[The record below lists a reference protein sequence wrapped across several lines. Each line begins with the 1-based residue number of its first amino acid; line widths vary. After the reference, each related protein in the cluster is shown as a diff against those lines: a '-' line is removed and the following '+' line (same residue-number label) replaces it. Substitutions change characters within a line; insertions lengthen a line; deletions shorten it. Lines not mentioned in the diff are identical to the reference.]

1 MVIVATV
8 RALKMH
14 GGGPPV
20 VAGKPLDHA
29 YKSEDV
35 ALLRAGCCNLARHV
49 ANVRLYGV
57 PVVVA
62 VNRFATD
69 TEAELAAVCGEAA
82 AAGAAGAVVC
92 DHFARGGEG
101 AVALARAVEAAC
113 AQPSSFHFLYPLD
126 LPLKGKIE
134 AVALQIY
141 GAAGVEYSAEADAGL
156 AAYEAAGY
164 GGLPVCIAK
173 TQYSFSTDAA
183 AKGAPQGHVLRVR
196 EVRASVGAG
205 FVVVICGEM
214 MMIPGLPT
222 RPAFYEIDL
231 DPDTGRVVGLS

>member
-29 YKSEDV
+29 YKSENVDLV
-35 ALLRAGCCNLARHV
+35 RAGCCNLARHV
-49 ANVRLYGV
+49 RNVREFGV

-69 TEAELAAVCGEAA
+69 ADAELDAVRSQAV
-82 AAGAAGAVVC
+82 AAGATAAVVC
-92 DHFARGGEG
+92 DHFARGGAG
-101 AVALARAVEAAC
+101 AVDLAHAVEAAC
-113 AQPSSFHFLYPLD
+113 AQPSSFRFLYPLD
-126 LPLKGKIE
+126 LPLKAKLE
-134 AVALQIY
+134 AVATRIY
-141 GAAGVEYSAEADAGL
+141 GAAGVELSEGAAAGL
-156 AAYEAAGY
+156 ELYERQGY

-183 AKGAPQGHVLRVR
+183 AKGAPEGHVLRVR
-196 EVRASVGAG
+196 EVRAAVGAG
-205 FVVVICGEM
+205 FVVAICGEM

-222 RPAFYEIDL
+222 RPAFFEIDL
-231 DPDTGRVVGLS
+231 DPETGRVVGLS